1 MEIIFKALNDHS
13 RREILRFL
21 INGPQ
26 NATKIAQQFNMTKPS
41 ISHHLDLLK
50 QAELIQS
57 EKQGQFIYYALSKT
71 SFEALNVWFQEFTKH
86 FEFPKPK
93 IRL

>member
-1 MEIIFKALNDHS
+1 MEIIFKALNDQT
-13 RREILRFL
+13 RREILTFL
-21 INGPQ
+21 IEGPQ
-26 NATKIAQQFNMTKPS
+26 NAGKIAQQFNMTKPS

-50 QAELIQS
+50 QADLIQS
-57 EKQGQFIYYALSKT
+57 EKKGQFIYYTLSKT
-71 SFEALNVWFQEFTKH
+71 SFEKINHWFQEFTKH

>member
-1 MEIIFKALNDHS
+1 MDAIYKALNDAT
-13 RREILRFL
+13 RRAILEFLQAGPKNAGEIA
-21 INGPQ
+21 N
-26 NATKIAQQFNMTKPS
+26 QFDMTKPS

-50 QAELIQS
+50 QADLVLAS
-57 EKQGQFIYYALSKT
+57 KKGQYIEYMLNRKG
-71 SFEALNVWFQEFTKH
+71 FEPINEWFVPFRNY

>member
-1 MEIIFKALNDHS
+1 MDAIYKALNDS
-13 RREILRFL
+13 TRRAILEFLLAGPKNAGEIA
-21 INGPQ
+21 N
-26 NATKIAQQFNMTKPS
+26 QFDMTKPS

-50 QAELIQS
+50 QADLVLAS
-57 EKQGQFIYYALSKT
+57 KKGQYIEYMLNRKG
-71 SFEALNVWFQEFTKH
+71 FEPINEWFVPFRNY

>member
-1 MEIIFKALNDHS
+1 MEAIYKALNDTT
-13 RREILRFL
+13 RRAILEFL
-21 INGPQ
+21 LDGPK
-26 NATKIAQQFNMTKPS
+26 NAGQIANQFDMTKPS

-50 QAELIQS
+50 QANLVES
-57 EKQGQFIYYALSKT
+57 AKKGQFIEYILNKQG
-71 SFEALNVWFQEFTKH
+71 FEPINDWFIPFRNH

>member
-1 MEIIFKALNDHS
+1 MENIYKALNDGT
-13 RREILRFL
+13 RRSILNYLLDGPKNAGEIA
-21 INGPQ
+21 N
-26 NATKIAQQFNMTKPS
+26 QFDMTKPS

-50 QAELIQS
+50 QADLVS
-57 EKQGQFIYYALSKT
+57 CEKKGQFIQYYLNKKG
-71 SFEALNVWFQEFTKH
+71 FEPINDWFIPFRNH